1 MQCITVDEVV
11 NTPAGE
17 ELVGVDLGGG
27 SPPLY
32 KTPLEAKGKEEERGE
47 RRKKKRKDPPW
58 CWG

>member
-32 KTPLEAKGKEEERGE
+32 KTPLEAKGKEEGERGK
-47 RRKKKRKDPPW
+47 RRGKEK
-58 CWG
+58 